1 MADVD
6 PRLQQIPKEL
16 QQDFNVRVYFEE
28 LERFLHD
35 LWVRTGG
42 GTDTVE
48 SAAIEEKYP
57 WPTAQ
62 LASEVKE
69 FQYPLILPSAEQVF
83 KAVTVTG
90 IYTAMPYDFINAKTR
105 AQITFPAYP
114 EENSVIIVRNG
125 DNSSIKLIGNGKNIN
140 GSSTGV
146 LQKQGTSIEFYYF
159 IASDEWF
166 AK

>member
-1 MADVD
+1 
-6 PRLQQIPKEL
+6 
-16 QQDFNVRVYFEE
+16 VYFEE

-62 LASEVKE
+62 LTSEAKE

-83 KAVTVTG
+83 NTVTVTG
-90 IYTAMPYDFINAKTR
+90 SYTAMPYDFINAKSN

-114 EENSVIIVRNG
+114 EENSVIIIRNG
-125 DNSSIKLIGNGKNIN
+125 DGSKITLSGNGRNIN
-140 GSSTGV
+140 GSATGV
-146 LQKQGTSIEFYYF
+146 LRRESTSIEFYYF
-159 IASDEWF
+159 IESNEWF

>member
-6 PRLQQIPKEL
+6 PRLSQIPKEL
-16 QQDFNVRVYFEE
+16 QQTFDVRIYFEE

-42 GTDTVE
+42 GNDAVE

-62 LASEVKE
+62 LASEAKE
-69 FQYPLILPSAEQVF
+69 FSYPTLPAAESSF
-83 KAVTVTG
+83 NAITATRN
-90 IYTAMPYDFINAKTR
+90 YTALPFDFINTSGKVTIA
-105 AQITFPAYP
+105 FPEYP
-114 EENSVIIVRNG
+114 IENSVIIIRNG
-125 DNSSIKLIGNGKNIN
+125 DGSKVTLDGNGRNIN

-146 LQKQGTSIEFYYF
+146 LQRKGTAITFHYF
-159 IASDEWF
+159 IETNEWF
-166 AK
+166 AR

>member
-6 PRLQQIPKEL
+6 PRLNQIPREL
-16 QQDFNVRVYFEE
+16 QDTFDKRIYFEE

-42 GTDTVE
+42 GNDAVE
-48 SAAIEEKYP
+48 NAAIEEKYP

-62 LASEVKE
+62 LASEAKE
-69 FQYPLILPSAEQVF
+69 FQYPLILSSVDQAF
-83 KAVTVTG
+83 NAVTATG
-90 IYTAMPYDFINAKTR
+90 SYTAMPYDFINAKTR

-114 EENSVIIVRNG
+114 EGNSVIIIRNG
-125 DNSSIKLIGNGKNIN
+125 DGSKIKFDGNGRNIN
-140 GSSTGV
+140 GSSSGV
-146 LQKQGTSIEFYYF
+146 LCQKSTAIEFYYF
-159 IASDEWF
+159 IESNEWF

>member
-35 LWVRTGG
+35 LWARTGG
-42 GTDTVE
+42 GTDIVE

-62 LASEVKE
+62 LASEAKE
-69 FQYPLILPSAEQVF
+69 FQYPLILSNAEQVF
-83 KAVTVTG
+83 NAVTVTG
-90 IYTAMPYDFINAKTR
+90 SYTAMPYDFINAKSN

-114 EENSVIIVRNG
+114 EENSVIIIRNG
-125 DNSSIKLIGNGKNIN
+125 DGSKITLSGNGRNIN
-140 GSSTGV
+140 GSAAGV
-146 LQKQGTSIEFYYF
+146 LRRESTSIEFYYF
-159 IASDEWF
+159 IESNEWF

>member
-125 DNSSIKLIGNGKNIN
+125 DGSKIKFDGNGRNIN
-140 GSSTGV
+140 GSSSGV
-146 LQKQGTSIEFYYF
+146 LRQESTAIEFYYF
-159 IASDEWF
+159 IESNEWF